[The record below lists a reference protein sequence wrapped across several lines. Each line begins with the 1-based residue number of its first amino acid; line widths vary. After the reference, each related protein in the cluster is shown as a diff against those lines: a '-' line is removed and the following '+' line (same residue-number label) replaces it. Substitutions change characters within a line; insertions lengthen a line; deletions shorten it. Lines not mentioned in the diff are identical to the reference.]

1 MNKFNRP
8 SGMSQLDYLWVNF
21 GSRTILDGTQSD
33 PDGLVTG
40 AALDEALKKC
50 TGGGITDLKLAPKPG
65 DNTKLELAGIGPTGE
80 LLSLVEFD
88 KEDHI
93 TGLGLINSTQVE
105 VDNEVCENIDEPL
118 LVITMMSGQKFY
130 QSLTQFKYTGVET
143 NSIKTQV
150 NGSRI
155 AAHLKI
161 DESIETPLVDVKVTN
176 DGLKVDL
183 LLKDPEQGSQLK
195 LVRTSDGLD
204 TKYTWDDGNNI
215 LFQCLTFNEYKLLEK
230 KESGKIYFI
239 PDAMC
244 IYLNGIR
251 YGDNLSLQD
260 TDTIQMINNSNV
272 ISLEVKIDPDNNLI
286 KKSKAGLTA
295 NIYWEE

>member
-1 MNKFNRP
+1 MNKSRP

-21 GSRTILDGTQSD
+21 GNRTILDGTQSD
-33 PDGLVTG
+33 PDGFVTG
-40 AALDEALKKC
+40 AVLDEALKKC
-50 TGGGITDLKLAPKPG
+50 TGGGITTLKLSPKPE
-65 DNTKLELAGIGPTGE
+65 DDTKLELVGIGSTGA
-80 LLSLVEFD
+80 LLSIVEFD

-93 TGLGLINSTQVE
+93 TGLGIINSTQIE
-105 VDNEVCENIDEPL
+105 VDNEICENIDEPL
-118 LVITMMSGQKFY
+118 LVITMMSGKKFY
-130 QSLTQFKYTGVET
+130 QALTQFKYTGVET

-161 DESIETPLVDVKVTN
+161 DESIETPLVDVKVTK

-183 LLKDPEQGSQLK
+183 LLKDPEQGQQLK
-195 LVRTSDGLD
+195 LIRTSDGLD

-215 LFQCLTFNEYKLLEK
+215 LFQCLTFNEYKLLK
-230 KESGKIYFI
+230 TKDPGKIYFI

-272 ISLEVKIDPDNNLI
+272 ISLEVKLDPNNNLI
-286 KKSKAGLTA
+286 KKSNAGLTA